1 MVHEGEPTGAALDI
15 IKMGIKMGGPS
26 SVSTLNATKFKTQIV
41 GLGSSIRESGAS
53 STSVYLFADCAQAVT
68 DEKVENKSP

>member
-1 MVHEGEPTGAALDI
+1 
-15 IKMGIKMGGPS
+15 MGGPS
-26 SVSTLNATKFKTQIV
+26 SVSTLNATKFDTQIV
-41 GLGSSIRESGAS
+41 VLGSSIRESRAS